1 MNAKISSYSWPK
13 IWLLPW
19 ANNDVNDV
27 AHCCSNYD
35 NDDDDADVGYDG
47 DDGDAVGDDDD
58 DDDHVLNMGWVTGSW
73 CYRTGK
79 ELTQS
84 IIRRQWWK

>member
-1 MNAKISSYSWPK
+1 MTK
-13 IWLLPW
+13 IWSFPW
-19 ANNDVNDV
+19 ANNDGNYV
-27 AHCCSNYD
+27 AHYCSND
-35 NDDDDADVGYDG
+35 DDDDADVGYDG
-47 DDGDAVGDDDD
+47 VDDDDAGDDDD
-58 DDDHVLNMGWVTGSW
+58 DDQVLNMGWVTGSW

>member
-1 MNAKISSYSWPK
+1 MTK
-13 IWLLPW
+13 IWLFPS
-19 ANNDVNDV
+19 ANNDGNDV
-27 AHCCSNYD
+27 AHCCI
-35 NDDDDADVGYDG
+35 NDDDDDVGYDVDA
-47 DDGDAVGDDDD
+47 DDDDDDDAGDDDD
-58 DDDHVLNMGWVTGSW
+58 DDQVLNMGWVTGRW